1 MKLLYLDCSMG
12 AAGDMLMAALLALHP
27 DPEGA
32 LRRLNDALPERVR
45 VTAAPDEKRGIRGTH
60 VHVEIDG
67 EEEGRED
74 GHHHHPHTSVSEI
87 RERICAL
94 SLPEAVRG
102 DIEAVFMRLARAES
116 QVHGKSVENI
126 HLHEVGSL
134 DALAD
139 VAGVCLLLH
148 ELAPDR
154 VMASTVSVGS
164 GTVRCAHGLLPVPAP
179 ATELLLRGIPIQAGS
194 GTGELCTPTGAA
206 LLAHFV
212 SEFGPLPPMRLLG
225 SGYGTGTK
233 DFPSANVLRAL
244 WGERE
249 ETGEV
254 LTLACNLDDMTAEA
268 IGFCMERLLEAGA
281 LDVYTT
287 PIGMKKNRPGTLLT
301 CLCRAEQREDM
312 LRCLFRHTTTLGV
325 RENRC
330 DRYTLPRSF
339 RTVETEAGPV
349 RIKTARGWGVT
360 RSKAEY
366 EDLARIARER
376 GISLKEAEALLPQG
390 E

>member
-194 GTGELCTPTGAA
+194 VTGELCTPTGRPCWPI
-206 LLAHFV
+206 L
-212 SEFGPLPPMRLLG
+212 
-225 SGYGTGTK
+225 
-233 DFPSANVLRAL
+233 SANSAPCRPCGCWA
-244 WGERE
+244 
-249 ETGEV
+249 
-254 LTLACNLDDMTAEA
+254 AATAPGPRIFPA
-268 IGFCMERLLEAGA
+268 PTCCGPCGA
-281 LDVYTT
+281 S
-287 PIGMKKNRPGTLLT
+287 GR
-301 CLCRAEQREDM
+301 R
-312 LRCLFRHTTTLGV
+312 
-325 RENRC
+325 
-330 DRYTLPRSF
+330 
-339 RTVETEAGPV
+339 PV
-349 RIKTARGWGVT
+349 RF
-360 RSKAEY
+360 
-366 EDLARIARER
+366 
-376 GISLKEAEALLPQG
+376 
-390 E
+390 